1 MKRVRPLREVLAE
14 IPEPRAA
21 GGKRH
26 EFDAVLVLMCVA
38 MLCGCQNPN
47 QIATWGANRDR
58 EYLRMIGFKRGTSI
72 RKSALYDLLARID
85 AEEVEQRLMAWAESV
100 VAEMK
105 AAGLKVAVETD
116 EKAQGWEAVAL
127 DGKTLRGSKKRGV
140 ELSHLL
146 SAVVHGTGI
155 TLRQVPVNRKT
166 NEIPITQVLLER
178 LFLEGRVFTTDALLT
193 QKAIAQ
199 AIAKGGAPIL

>member
-1 MKRVRPLREVLAE
+1 MRGDALWL
-14 IPEPRAA
+14 PESKPDCDR
-21 GGKRH
+21 G
-26 EFDAVLVLMCVA
+26 V
-38 MLCGCQNPN
+38 
-47 QIATWGANRDR
+47 NRDR

-72 RKSALYDLLARID
+72 RKSALYELLARID
-85 AEEVEQRLMAWAESV
+85 AEAVEQRLMAWAESV

-116 EKAQGWEAVAL
+116 ENEKAQGWEAVAL

-155 TLRQVPVNRKT
+155 TLRQVPVNGKT
-166 NEIPITQVLLER
+166 NEIPITQVFLER

>member
-14 IPEPRAA
+14 IPDPRAA

-47 QIATWGANRDR
+47 QIATWGANRDC

-100 VAEMK
+100 VAEMR
-105 AAGLKVAVETD
+105 AAGLRIEA
-116 EKAQGWEAVAL
+116 KAKTSGIEAVAL

-155 TLRQVPVNRKT
+155 TLRQVPVNGKT

-199 AIAKGGAPIL
+199 AIAKGGAPIS

>member
-1 MKRVRPLREVLAE
+1 MKGVRPLRDVLSE
-14 IPEPRAA
+14 IADPRAA

-26 EFDAVLVLMCVA
+26 EFVAVLVLICVA
-38 MLCGCQNPN
+38 MLCGCENPN

-58 EYLRMIGFKRGTSI
+58 EYLRLIGFKRGTSI
-72 RKSALYDLLARID
+72 RKSALYELLARID
-85 AEEVEQRLMAWAESV
+85 IEAVEQRLMAWAESV
-100 VAEMK
+100 VAELRATGMQVE
-105 AAGLKVAVETD
+105 LKEAE
-116 EKAQGWEAVAL
+116 EEPGIEAVAL

-146 SAVVHGTGI
+146 SAVVHGAGI
-155 TLRQVPVNRKT
+155 TLTQVSVHGKT

-193 QKAIAQ
+193 QKAIAE
-199 AIAKGGAPIL
+199 AIAKGGAPIS